1 MFKGNSVHD
10 AFKSWQLQV
19 PFLAGRKS
27 SFERIRY
34 CQAISKN
41 LNAMTCKPKVIFILK
56 VTAMWSYSNSDDIHT
71 VKRQLRLCRN
81 RIIHSFN

>member
-1 MFKGNSVHD
+1 MHLKAGN
-10 AFKSWQLQV
+10 LQV

-41 LNAMTCKPKVIFILK
+41 LNELTCKPKVMFILK
-56 VTAMWSYSNSDDIHT
+56 MTAMWSYSNNDDIH
-71 VKRQLRLCRN
+71 VINRQLRLCRN
-81 RIIHSFN
+81 RIIHSFNEYCYIVII